1 MQDIFKNTWKHVS
14 TLHYICTATC
24 NKLEVI
30 HIERHDFFVFQLNC
44 KTNLASKNIIRK
56 TRQKIYDTFS
66 VNSKSFLAMTVKIH
80 L

>member
-1 MQDIFKNTWKHVS
+1 MQDIFKNTWKDVS

-30 HIERHDFFVFQLNC
+30 HIEKHDFFQLSG
-44 KTNLASKNIIRK
+44 KANLASKNIIRK
-56 TRQKIYDTFS
+56 TKQRIYDTFS
-66 VNSKSFLAMTVKIH
+66 ENSKSHVKIH

>member
-30 HIERHDFFVFQLNC
+30 HIEKHDFFHLSG
-44 KTNLASKNIIRK
+44 KTNLALKNITVRK
-56 TRQKIYDTFS
+56 TKQKIYDTFS
-66 VNSKSFLAMTVKIH
+66 ENSKSFLAMTVKIH